1 MEIDGIV
8 ECGDDGWDSY
18 RIVLVGL
25 IEFQGSIL
33 CCFSGFW

>member
-1 MEIDGIV
+1 MEVDRIV

-25 IEFQGSIL
+25 IEFQG
-33 CCFSGFW
+33 WK